1 VGPSVCHGAGARSG
15 KTDRPVIDGGA
26 GLIKRGDEA
35 EAAINEASRRTS
47 SRRELSRH
55 QQFEQVSP
63 EVGHLDE
70 KAFDEAM
77 SDDEDSAMAMLADLT
92 GATDPLLRELARRL
106 AGRVVVDVARRGAAR
121 RRGIGRLARRPL
133 QHEGDIDLD
142 ASIEAIAEARAVGGV
157 PAAADLRVRTWV
169 RPDTALCLVVDR
181 SGSMGGER
189 LATAAVAAATVAW
202 RTPSDYSVLA
212 FAADV
217 LVLKEQLATT
227 AAERVADGL
236 FRLRGFGTTDVA
248 LALRAA
254 GQQLALSRAA
264 RRITVLLS
272 DCRPTAAGD
281 MLEAARGLDE
291 LVIVAPDDDREEA
304 DAFGRAVGAIVGGV
318 AGPSTVAETLA
329 TLLA

>member
-1 VGPSVCHGAGARSG
+1 VGRGVRQRAGAQSG
-15 KTDRPVIDGGA
+15 KTERPVIDGGA

-35 EAAINEASRRTS
+35 EQAVTEASRRTS
-47 SRRELSRH
+47 SRRELARH

-70 KAFDEAM
+70 RAFDDAMAADEDEAM
-77 SDDEDSAMAMLADLT
+77 ALLADLT
-92 GATDPLLRELARRL
+92 GATDPVLRDLARRL
-106 AGRVVVDVARRGAAR
+106 AGRVVVDVARRGSAR

-133 QHEGDIDLD
+133 QHEGDLDLD

-157 PAAADLRVRTWV
+157 PDSADLRVRTWV
-169 RPDTALCLVVDR
+169 KPDTALCLVVDR

-217 LVLKEQLATT
+217 LVLKEQLAMK
-227 AAERVADGL
+227 AAEGVADQL

-254 GQQLALSRAA
+254 GQQLALSRAS

-272 DCRPTAAGD
+272 DCRPTMAGD
-281 MLEAARGLDE
+281 MIEMARSLDE
-291 LVIVAPDDDREEA
+291 LVIVAPADDREEA
-304 DAFGRAVGAIVGGV
+304 DALGRAVGAVVGGV
-318 AGPSTVAETLA
+318 TGPSSVAETLS

>member
-1 VGPSVCHGAGARSG
+1 
-15 KTDRPVIDGGA
+15 
-26 GLIKRGDEA
+26 
-35 EAAINEASRRTS
+35 
-47 SRRELSRH
+47 
-55 QQFEQVSP
+55 VSP

-70 KAFDEAM
+70 RAFDDALATDEDEAM
-77 SDDEDSAMAMLADLT
+77 SLLADLT
-92 GATDPLLRELARRL
+92 GATDPVLRDLARRL
-106 AGRVVVDVARRGAAR
+106 AGRVVVDVARRGSAR

-133 QHEGDIDLD
+133 QQHDGDLDLD
-142 ASIEAIAEARAVGGV
+142 ASIESIAEARAVGGV
-157 PAAADLRVRTWV
+157 PPAADLRVRTWV

-181 SGSMGGER
+181 SGSMGGGR

-227 AAERVADGL
+227 AAEGVADQL

-254 GQQLALSRAA
+254 GQQLAMSRAA

-272 DCRPTAAGD
+272 DCRPTAEGD
-281 MLEAARGLDE
+281 MVEAARALDE

-318 AGPSTVAETLA
+318 SGPSTVAETLA

>member
-1 VGPSVCHGAGARSG
+1 
-15 KTDRPVIDGGA
+15 
-26 GLIKRGDEA
+26 
-35 EAAINEASRRTS
+35 
-47 SRRELSRH
+47 
-55 QQFEQVSP
+55 VSP

-70 KAFDEAM
+70 QAFDDAMADDEDEAM
-77 SDDEDSAMAMLADLT
+77 ALLADLT
-92 GATDPLLRELARRL
+92 GATDPVLRDLARRL
-106 AGRVVVDVARRGAAR
+106 AGRVVVDVARRGTAR

-133 QHEGDIDLD
+133 QHEGDLDLD
-142 ASIEAIAEARAVGGV
+142 ASIEPIAEARAVGAV
-157 PAAADLRVRTWV
+157 PPVADLRVRTWV

-217 LVLKEQLATT
+217 LVLKEQLAM
-227 AAERVADGL
+227 AGAEGVADQL
-236 FRLRGFGTTDVA
+236 FKLRGFGTTDIT

-254 GQQLALSRAA
+254 GQQLAMSRAA

-281 MLEAARGLDE
+281 MVEAARALEE
-291 LVIVAPDDDREEA
+291 LVIVAPEDDRDEA
-304 DAFGRAVGAIVGGV
+304 DALGRAVGALVGTVG
-318 AGPSTVAETLA
+318 GPSTVAEALA